1 MSTPVVTLS
10 ALSCSR
16 EGRRLFHDLNF
27 AVAAGDYV
35 ELTGPN
41 GSGKSTLLRS
51 IAGLFQDYDG
61 GIESTSLLYLG
72 HRAAVSPLLTPLDN
86 CRWFLDLLGASA
98 DPLPAL
104 ARVGLAGYEDVDCQS
119 LSAGQQRRV
128 ALARLLLVQRP
139 LWLLDEPLTAL
150 DDAGARLVSAM
161 IKEQVARQ
169 GAVVCATHQSLGLA
183 HTRALMLGEPAL
195 AGSDAADE

>member
-1 MSTPVVTLS
+1 MSSPVLSLS

-16 EGRRLFHDLNF
+16 EGRTLFHDLNF
-27 AVAAGDYV
+27 AVAAGEYV

-51 IAGLFQDYDG
+51 MAGLFQDFDG
-61 GIESTSLLYLG
+61 VIDCASFLYLG
-72 HRAAVSPLLTPLDN
+72 HRAAVSPLLTPMDN
-86 CRWFLDLLGASA
+86 CRWFLDLLGVSA
-98 DPLPAL
+98 QPLPAL
-104 ARVGLAGYEDVDCQS
+104 ERVGLAGYEDIACQN

-150 DDAGARLVSAM
+150 DDAGAQLVSVM
-161 IKEQVARQ
+161 ISEQLARE
-169 GAVVCATHQSLGLA
+169 GAVVCATHQPLGLP
-183 HTRALMLGEPAL
+183 HTRALVLGERGA
-195 AGSDAADE
+195 ARSESADE

>member
-1 MSTPVVTLS
+1 MSSPVLSLS

-27 AVAAGDYV
+27 TVAAGEYV

-51 IAGLFQDYDG
+51 MVGLFQDYDG
-61 GIESTSLLYLG
+61 VIDCASFLYLG
-72 HRAAVSPLLTPLDN
+72 HRAAVSPLLTPMDN
-86 CRWFLDLLGASA
+86 CRWFLDLLGVSA
-98 DPLPAL
+98 QPLPAL
-104 ARVGLAGYEDVDCQS
+104 ERVGLAGYEDIACQN

-150 DDAGARLVSAM
+150 DDAGAQLVSVM
-161 IKEQVARQ
+161 ISEQLARE
-169 GAVVCATHQSLGLA
+169 GAVICATHQPLGLP
-183 HTRALMLGEPAL
+183 HTRALVLGERGTAR
-195 AGSDAADE
+195 SETADE

>member
-1 MSTPVVTLS
+1 MSAAVLTLH
-10 ALSCSR
+10 ALSCQR
-16 EGRRLFHDLNF
+16 EGRRLFHELNF
-27 AVAAGDYV
+27 TVDAGDYV

-51 IAGLFQDYDG
+51 IAGLFQDYEGAIDCA
-61 GIESTSLLYLG
+61 SFLYLG

-86 CRWFLDLLGASA
+86 CRWFLDLLGMSA

-104 ARVGLAGYEDVDCQS
+104 ARVGLAGYEDIACQN

-161 IKEQVARQ
+161 ILEQLARD
-169 GAVVCATHQSLGLA
+169 GAVVCATHQSLDLEPA
-183 HTRALMLGEPAL
+183 RPLMLGD
-195 AGSDAADE
+195 SAAAELDCVDE